1 MVGAFRWL
9 FGEGEFLDVRVS
21 LFHQEN
27 VQIVP

>member
-1 MVGAFRWL
+1 MVGALRL
-9 FGEGEFLDVRVS
+9 FGEGEFLDVRVG